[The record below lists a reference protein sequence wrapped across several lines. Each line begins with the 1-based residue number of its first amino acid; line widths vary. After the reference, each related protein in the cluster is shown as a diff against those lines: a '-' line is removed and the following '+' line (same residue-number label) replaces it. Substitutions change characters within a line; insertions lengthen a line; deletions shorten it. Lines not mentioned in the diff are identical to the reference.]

1 MLSIFFLCQVA
12 PKGLTHCQTMLCGS
26 SANENA
32 LKTAF
37 IYYQTKKRGNKS
49 PTLEDLNSCMQQK
62 LPGTP
67 NLSVLG
73 FNGSFHGRTLA
84 LLSITR
90 YFLRF

>member
-1 MLSIFFLCQVA
+1 M
-12 PKGLTHCQTMLCGS
+12 MCGS

-49 PTLEDLNSCMQQK
+49 PTQEDLDSCMDQK

-67 NLSVLG
+67 DLTVLA

-84 LLSITR
+84 LLSVTR
-90 YFLRF
+90 YLIKFFIF

>member
-1 MLSIFFLCQVA
+1 
-12 PKGLTHCQTMLCGS
+12 MLCGS

-37 IYYQTKKRGNKS
+37 IYYQSKKRGNKP
-49 PTLEDLNSCMQQK
+49 PTQEDLISCMNQK

-67 NLSVLG
+67 NLSVLA

-84 LLSITR
+84 LLSATR
-90 YFLRF
+90 YLLLFFKIYFYF